1 VIEARWWESG
11 TVCRLCPHHCRIEEG
26 KLGFCG
32 TRGNRGGKMLAFNYG
47 QVCSIAKDPVEKKPI
62 FHYRPGSSL
71 LSLGSY
77 GCNMHCKNCQN
88 AMLSKARPGE
98 VPEEKWSP
106 KGIVEL
112 ALKKGVD
119 GLGWTFN
126 EPITWGEFLLVTS
139 RIARENGLYS
149 LMNTNGYV
157 EKRPLEEMVETI
169 EVMNIDVKGFTEE
182 FYRDNCGAS
191 LEQVLDTCRHVYR
204 SKVHVE
210 LTYLLIPGLNDSSD
224 EVREFCLWV
233 VQNLSSNVP
242 VHFFRFQPFHLL
254 FHLQEQS
261 ITKMK
266 EAYRIARESGIKFPY
281 LAGVIGDTNQ
291 NTYCPDCGALLI
303 ARTSEEVAEKVIAK
317 GEEVSRFCPTYAK
330 VDMRITHPRC
340 PTCGTDIPLF
350 L

>member
-1 VIEARWWESG
+1 MV
-11 TVCRLCPHHCRIEEG
+11 
-26 KLGFCG
+26 
-32 TRGNRGGKMLAFNYG
+32 
-47 QVCSIAKDPVEKKPI
+47 
-62 FHYRPGSSL
+62 
-71 LSLGSY
+71 
-77 GCNMHCKNCQN
+77 
-88 AMLSKARPGE
+88 
-98 VPEEKWSP
+98 
-106 KGIVEL
+106 
-112 ALKKGVD
+112 
-119 GLGWTFN
+119 
-126 EPITWGEFLLVTS
+126 
-139 RIARENGLYS
+139 
-149 LMNTNGYV
+149 TNGYINK
-157 EKRPLEEMVETI
+157 EPLEQLIPWMDAFS
-169 EVMNIDVKGFTEE
+169 IDLKGFTEE

-254 FHLQEQS
+254 SHLQEQS